1 MTPRVLL
8 AGLVALAAVV
18 AAGAEEP
25 PLPRRQSPVI
35 VGYVFD
41 RTGSVSVDARA
52 AAELTHVNYA
62 FVGMRDGRLAPA
74 DASQAAS
81 LKALTDLRRDHPQ
94 LRVLVSVGGWL
105 GSKGFSAM
113 ALTASG
119 RRRFADSVVS
129 FLRRHDLDGLD
140 LDWEYPGLPG
150 AGNPH
155 RPEDRAHFSALL
167 AELRAAFD
175 ARPAASAGDERRLEL
190 TIAAA
195 ASEDYLAHVDLPA
208 VARSVD
214 LVNLMTYD
222 FREAESGDK
231 AGHHA
236 NLRTHPA
243 DPDAQSAEAS
253 VRRYL
258 AAGVPAGKLVL
269 GVPFYGRG
277 WRGVGEGGLYTR
289 GRPLAGV
296 DVGSYPK
303 VLALVGK
310 DGWRRGW
317 DEAAQA
323 PFLSNPQGGFVSYED
338 PESLRLK
345 CRFVREHGLAGV
357 MFWEYHADPSGVLLG
372 TLANEL
378 RPSSR

>member
-1 MTPRVLL
+1 MTPRLL
-8 AGLVALAAVV
+8 LPGLVSLAASVG
-18 AAGAEEP
+18 AGAGDSP
-25 PLPRRQSPVI
+25 VPSPVI

-41 RTGSVSVDARA
+41 RAGSVGVDAKA
-52 AAELTHVNYA
+52 ASELTHVNYA
-62 FVGMRDGRLAPA
+62 FVPMREGRVAEA
-74 DASQAAS
+74 DESQAAG
-81 LKALTDLRRDHPQ
+81 LKALTELRRDHPR

-105 GSKGFSAM
+105 GSQGFSDM
-113 ALTASG
+113 ALTAAG
-119 RRRFADSVVS
+119 RRRFVESVVS

-150 AGNPH
+150 AGNRH
-155 RPEDRAHFSALL
+155 RPQDRAGFSALL
-167 AELRAAFD
+167 AELRTAFD
-175 ARPAASAGDERRLEL
+175 AAGTARRLEL
-190 TIAAA
+190 TVAAA
-195 ASEDYLAHVDLPA
+195 SSEDYLAHVDVAA
-208 VARSVD
+208 VARSAD

-222 FREAESGDK
+222 FREAEAGDK

-253 VRRYL
+253 VRRCL

-277 WRGVGEGGLYTR
+277 WRGVGEGGLYRR
-289 GRPLAGV
+289 GRPLPNV
-296 DVGSYPK
+296 DVGSYPAI
-303 VLALVGK
+303 LALVGR

-323 PFLSNPQGGFVSYED
+323 PFLSNPRGDFVSYED
-338 PESLRLK
+338 PDSLRLK
-345 CRFVREHGLAGV
+345 CRFVREQHLAGV

-372 TLANEL
+372 TLASEL
-378 RPSSR
+378 RPSFR

>member
-1 MTPRVLL
+1 MIARPLLLLLVLS
-8 AGLVALAAVV
+8 ALAL
-18 AAGAEEP
+18 G
-25 PLPRRQSPVI
+25 LPATADERPGSAVI

-41 RTGSVSVDARA
+41 RDGSAAIDAKA
-52 AAELTHVNYA
+52 AEELTHVNYA
-62 FVGMRDGRLAPA
+62 FVPMRSGRLAEL
-74 DASQAAS
+74 DAERTSG
-81 LKALTDLRRDHPQ
+81 LRALTELRRSHPR

-105 GSKGFSAM
+105 GSKGFSDM
-113 ALTASG
+113 ALTAAG
-119 RRRFADSVVS
+119 RRAFVESAVL

-155 RPEDRAHFSALL
+155 RPEDRAHFTALL

-175 ARPAASAGDERRLEL
+175 ARPAAPAADERRLEL

-231 AGHHA
+231 AGHPA

-345 CRFVREHGLAGV
+345 CRFVREQGLAGV
-357 MFWEYHADPSGVLLG
+357 MFWEYHADPSGVLLA
-372 TLANEL
+372 TLASEL